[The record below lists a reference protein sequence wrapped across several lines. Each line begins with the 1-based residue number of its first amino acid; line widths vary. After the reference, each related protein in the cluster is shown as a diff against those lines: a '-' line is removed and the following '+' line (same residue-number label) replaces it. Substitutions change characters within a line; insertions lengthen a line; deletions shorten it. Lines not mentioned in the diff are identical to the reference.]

1 MYPAVIMR
9 SADQQKVFL
18 GADTKC
24 PALARPSVAEKLRG
38 YLDLIQRYLESPTL
52 SSLIGKYPQFISEFQ
67 EEVVEVRELS
77 LGKA

>member
-1 MYPAVIMR
+1 MYPAVVMESR
-9 SADQQKVFL
+9 DREKVLL

-24 PALARPSVAEKLRG
+24 PAIRQGTVASRLRP
-38 YLDLIQRYLESPTL
+38 YLDSIQRYLEHTTP
-52 SSLIGKYPQFISEFQ
+52 SSLIRKYPRFISEFQ